1 MSSEI
6 ENNLSS
12 SANNL
17 SSSVILKEEFD
28 EGFEP
33 TKEEIRDYAIKIGIR
48 PDEPH
53 LLHLARDGLM
63 RALPSNWKPCFD
75 EKHQAHYYV
84 NKETKKTQ
92 WEHPLDAEYKLLVE
106 KARRKYQDQSDTL
119 SELDSGIRSLQGND
133 VESDSPE
140 MKVEQTIFGPPRPGL
155 LPITGRDRIQLQP
168 LDAAP
173 AGPLRPVSAAISRKV
188 GKFEVTKSSLNAP
201 TKIDLSMKTDS
212 SQNDVGKPPFMSFS
226 SAASTNRASETS
238 PKKGF
243 ALQGGGSLFL
253 KSNTRRQSD
262 VGTPSMSSAA
272 VSNPI
277 DISGARSRESGS
289 FGMSP
294 NIMKGILRDSS
305 LTDVRSRP
313 QEMKIGGLDFE
324 TTTDGDRKIVR
335 FNLNP
340 AEIRANSEENDDEG
354 KVKSDNSSEEEQS
367 VEEEEEDVWDFINN
381 DTAAGNSG
389 INNVKQ
395 VKVTPAISPISP
407 ITQLAILKS
416 GQHANETIKKTTVKA
431 IVAKNEMKDKPSI
444 FSMFD
449 KMDKKD
455 EKGSFMV
462 KPLYDESESDSS
474 GQIKSKES
482 DAKLH
487 SFEQEVNKA
496 SNYKELET
504 MLEDEKQ
511 KFKDLLDMKLQKLQ
525 QQQSNAL
532 EKELKNEEIKFKELL
547 ETKRKS
553 IEEQH
558 LQDVLKCKKEA
569 ESKLND
575 IKNGVQQ
582 QNEEEIEAFR
592 AKLEAEFEAKR
603 KKISEEYKIAAET
616 LQKNHNEML
625 DELNRDLKLEQ
636 EIIKK
641 EHSQK
646 LAQMRTQ
653 VEHEI
658 QMERQRLRETGEDRL
673 YEKVRCEKRLLEDK
687 YRCLKEK
694 YVRLKNDVKISLERR
709 NRRREQT
716 SITTTGSETE
726 RTPSN
731 NRDAS
736 QTGEFG
742 KPPMGIVSSAK
753 QKLHLQEAT
762 GTEPPTQKHLKFL
775 QQQQNQDETSISQS
789 DTTISNN
796 YNRRQHLNI
805 PFSNE
810 NGNSDSE
817 AFVRS
822 APKTSHQAG
831 SNNNNNNFQSVG
843 RQKRKVFTR
852 SKSASTSRLHTSL
865 SQEQQDRPCTPVE
878 NLRVQLQKLEDLEDQ
893 FPENTLDTP
902 YKLRYPFSDIG
913 NQAGGSGELE
923 FIKHR
928 IHLEKDS
935 VRRAKESLRTQRTTF
950 RAKQREIKQRH
961 AASVVRHTMDQL
973 YMEEKELTEMEVSLH
988 RTRALLG
995 EKVIRLRHLEHS
1007 LQRVYEK
1014 EKPLDLQSDD
1024 NKLNRKEDATLS
1036 DVSSHSSSGFSSTDM
1051 NTDTLQGQRKDLLQE
1066 SSEIMHSLE
1075 NLNAEIREIWDI
1087 LSKQQIQGLPAP
1099 PAPTYEQ
1106 EIKWTMFG
1114 PAGSPT
1120 TTVPSLQDR
1129 LETYRHITGRNTN
1142 PFLTSPSSVANSVPL
1157 APLAA
1162 HYTSSL
1168 VERTRDLRNW
1178 LKQAKTENEVLATT
1192 TNRGGQ
1198 QTTI

>member
-1 MSSEI
+1 M
-6 ENNLSS
+6 
-12 SANNL
+12 
-17 SSSVILKEEFD
+17 
-28 EGFEP
+28 
-33 TKEEIRDYAIKIGIR
+33 
-48 PDEPH
+48 
-53 LLHLARDGLM
+53 
-63 RALPSNWKPCFD
+63 
-75 EKHQAHYYV
+75 
-84 NKETKKTQ
+84 
-92 WEHPLDAEYKLLVE
+92 
-106 KARRKYQDQSDTL
+106 

-133 VESDSPE
+133 ESDATTINKTPD

-155 LPITGRDRIQLQP
+155 LPITGRDRIQLQA
-168 LDAAP
+168 LDKG
-173 AGPLRPVSAAISRKV
+173 AGPLRPVSAVSRKV
-188 GKFEVTKSSLNAP
+188 GKFEVTKSNLNAP
-201 TKIDLSMKTDS
+201 TKIDLSIKTQEIS
-212 SQNDVGKPPFMSFS
+212 SDGGKPPFMPFS
-226 SAASTNRASETS
+226 STISNRPATVDTS

-243 ALQGGGSLFL
+243 TLTGGGSLFL

-262 VGTPSMSSAA
+262 VTPSSTSAT
-272 VSNPI
+272 SHPI
-277 DISGARSRESGS
+277 DISGGRNYDTIGY
-289 FGMSP
+289 GTSP
-294 NIMKGILRDSS
+294 SIMKGILRDS
-305 LTDVRSRP
+305 
-313 QEMKIGGLDFE
+313 EMKIGGVDFE

-340 AEIRANSEENDDEG
+340 AEIRSNSEEKDAKEKNDH
-354 KVKSDNSSEEEQS
+354 SSEEEQS
-367 VEEEEEDVWDFINN
+367 VEEEEEEEDVWDFINN
-381 DTAAGNSG
+381 DAAGQSG

-416 GQHANETIKKTTVKA
+416 GTLANETIKKTTVKA
-431 IVAKNEMKDKPSI
+431 MVAKNELKDKPSI
-444 FSMFD
+444 FSLFD
-449 KMDKKD
+449 KGGDTKD
-455 EKGSFMV
+455 DRVHLPV

-474 GQIKSKES
+474 GQIKSKEG
-482 DAKLH
+482 DVKL
-487 SFEQEVNKA
+487 SLFEKEVNKA

-504 MLEDEKQ
+504 MLEDEKR
-511 KFKDLLDMKLQKLQ
+511 KFKTLLDMKLQRLQ

-558 LQDVLKCKKEA
+558 LQDLLQCKQEA

-582 QNEEEIEAFR
+582 QNDEEIESFR
-592 AKLEAEFEAKR
+592 AKLQSEFDAKR
-603 KKISEEYKIAAET
+603 KQISEEYKVTAET

-625 DELNRDLKLEQ
+625 EELERDLKLEQ

-646 LAQMRTQ
+646 LAQMRNQ

-658 QMERQRLRETGEDRL
+658 EMERQRLRETGEDRL

-731 NRDAS
+731 NRSTNGDEKP
-736 QTGEFG
+736 QLNVCGPNNEYG

-753 QKLHLQEAT
+753 QKLHLE
-762 GTEPPTQKHLKFL
+762 TEERGNNAPPSQKHLKFL
-775 QQQQNQDETSISQS
+775 QQQQQDETSISQS

-805 PFSNE
+805 PTMFNGE

-822 APKTSHQAG
+822 APKGSHHEHTRNS
-831 SNNNNNNFQSVG
+831 SNNNNNNFQTVG
-843 RQKRKVFTR
+843 RQKRKQFTR

-865 SQEQQDRPCTPVE
+865 SQDQPDRPCTPVE

-902 YKLRYPFSDIG
+902 YRLRYPFSDIG
-913 NQAGGSGELE
+913 NQGGGSGELE

-961 AASVVRHTMDQL
+961 AATVVRHTMDQL
-973 YMEEKELTEMEVSLH
+973 
-988 RTRALLG
+988 
-995 EKVIRLRHLEHS
+995 
-1007 LQRVYEK
+1007 
-1014 EKPLDLQSDD
+1014 
-1024 NKLNRKEDATLS
+1024 
-1036 DVSSHSSSGFSSTDM
+1036 
-1051 NTDTLQGQRKDLLQE
+1051 
-1066 SSEIMHSLE
+1066 
-1075 NLNAEIREIWDI
+1075 
-1087 LSKQQIQGLPAP
+1087 
-1099 PAPTYEQ
+1099 
-1106 EIKWTMFG
+1106 
-1114 PAGSPT
+1114 
-1120 TTVPSLQDR
+1120 
-1129 LETYRHITGRNTN
+1129 
-1142 PFLTSPSSVANSVPL
+1142 FLVCNI
-1157 APLAA
+1157 
-1162 HYTSSL
+1162 
-1168 VERTRDLRNW
+1168 D
-1178 LKQAKTENEVLATT
+1178 KF
-1192 TNRGGQ
+1192 
-1198 QTTI
+1198 

>member
-6 ENNLSS
+6 DNNLSS

-28 EGFEP
+28 ENFEP

-63 RALPSNWKPCFD
+63 RALPSDWKPCFD
-75 EKHQAHYYV
+75 EKHNAYYYV
-84 NKETKKTQ
+84 NKTSKKTQ

-106 KARRKYQDQSDTL
+106 KARRKHQDLSDTL
-119 SELDSGIRSLQGND
+119 SEIDSGIRSLQGNE
-133 VESDSPE
+133 ESETGTNQKTPD

-168 LDAAP
+168 LEM
-173 AGPLRPVSAAISRKV
+173 GPGSLRPVSAISRKV
-188 GKFEVTKSSLNAP
+188 GKFEVTQSNLNSAP
-201 TKIDLSMKTDS
+201 TKIDLTIKTGHHVGSHDS
-212 SQNDVGKPPFMSFS
+212 GKPPFPNFANSMSNR
-226 SAASTNRASETS
+226 SAVETS

-243 ALQGGGSLFL
+243 TLTGGGSLFL

-262 VGTPSMSSAA
+262 VTPTSSTLPNT
-272 VSNPI
+272 SKPI
-277 DISGARSRESGS
+277 DIAEGRNKDIYGT
-289 FGMSP
+289 SP

-305 LTDVRSRP
+305 LTDVRARP
-313 QEMKIGGLDFE
+313 TPSEMKIGGLDFE

-340 AEIRANSEENDDEG
+340 AEMRSNSEEKDGEDKE
-354 KVKSDNSSEEEQS
+354 KSDYSSEEEQS

-381 DTAAGNSG
+381 ETAGQSGNH
-389 INNVKQ
+389 VKQ

-416 GQHANETIKKTTVKA
+416 GKLANETIKKTTVKA
-431 IVAKNEMKDKPSI
+431 MTKNDIKDSKPSI
-444 FSMFD
+444 FSLF
-449 KMDKKD
+449 
-455 EKGSFMV
+455 EKGSENNPKDLSRTQLV
-462 KPLYDESESDSS
+462 KPLYDESESESS
-474 GQIKSKES
+474 GQVSKETEE
-482 DAKLH
+482 KL
-487 SFEQEVNKA
+487 FETFEKELNQA
-496 SNYKELET
+496 SNYQELEN
-504 MLEDEKQ
+504 MLEDEKK
-511 KFKDLLDMKLQKLQ
+511 KFKELLDMKLQKLQ
-525 QQQSNAL
+525 QQHTNAM
-532 EKELKNEEIKFKELL
+532 EKELMNEEIKFKELL
-547 ETKRKS
+547 ATKRKS

-569 ESKLND
+569 ESKLSE
-575 IKNGVQQ
+575 IKSGLKQQ
-582 QNEEEIEAFR
+582 DEEEIEKFR
-592 AKLEAEFEAKR
+592 EKLQTEFEAKR
-603 KKISEEYKIAAET
+603 KQISEEYRVAAET
-616 LQKNHNEML
+616 LQKNHNELLEEL
-625 DELNRDLKLEQ
+625 DRDLKLEQ

-646 LAQMRTQ
+646 LAQMRSQ

-658 QMERQRLRETGEDRL
+658 EMERQRLRDTGQDRL

-709 NRRREQT
+709 NRRREQQT

-731 NRDAS
+731 NRSSNGDEKQQGS
-736 QTGEFG
+736 VTIEYG

-753 QKLHLQEAT
+753 QKLRLEN
-762 GTEPPTQKHLKFL
+762 ENDERPTQKHLKFI
-775 QQQQNQDETSISQS
+775 QQQDETSISQS

-796 YNRRQHLNI
+796 HNRRQHLNI
-805 PFSNE
+805 PNTMFSGE

-817 AFVRS
+817 AFVQS
-822 APKTSHQAG
+822 APKTSHERYSS
-831 SNNNNNNFQSVG
+831 SNNNNNNFPTIG
-843 RQKRKVFTR
+843 RQKRKIFTR
-852 SKSASTSRLHTSL
+852 SKSASTSRLHSSL
-865 SQEQQDRPCTPVE
+865 SQDQPDRPCTPVE
-878 NLRVQLQKLEDLEDQ
+878 NLRIQLQKLEDLEDQ
-893 FPENTLDTP
+893 FPENTMDTP
-902 YKLRYPFSDIG
+902 YKLRYPFSDSG
-913 NQAGGSGELE
+913 NQGNQGNSGELE

-935 VRRAKESLRTQRTTF
+935 VRRAKESLRTQRTNF

-961 AASVVRHTMDQL
+961 ASAMARHTMDQL
-973 YMEEKELTEMEVSLH
+973 FLEEKELTEMEVSLH

-1014 EKPLDLQSDD
+1014 EKPLDLQNEE

-1051 NTDTLQGQRKDLLQE
+1051 HTDTIQGQRKDLFQE
-1066 SSEIMHSLE
+1066 SSEIMQSLE
-1075 NLNAEIREIWDI
+1075 NLNAEI
-1087 LSKQQIQGLPAP
+1087 P
-1099 PAPTYEQ
+1099 
-1106 EIKWTMFG
+1106 
-1114 PAGSPT
+1114 GSPT

-1142 PFLTSPSSVANSVPL
+1142 PFLTSATSVANTIVSQ

-1178 LKQAKTENEVLATT
+1178 LKQAKTENEILS
-1192 TNRGGQ
+1192 TNRGQ